1 MTVRGRYTPELDI
14 EDVPWIE
21 AGTADDQQLYWNDT
35 TKIWQVGAVTPAVP
49 IATGM
54 PMGLLLALTY
64 NIP

>member
-1 MTVRGRYTPELDI
+1 MTVSNRYTPDLEI
-14 EDVPWIE
+14 GDVPWIE

-35 TKIWQVGAVTPAVP
+35 TKIWQVGAVVSPVA